1 MQTKCSAVKS
11 NGEPCSG
18 TPFKDHPTCW
28 FHTPEEAARRAEG
41 RKLGGSARSNQNR
54 ARKQLVNAI
63 MAPDEVGGLL
73 SLTLRNVITGR
84 IEPGI
89 ANAAANLARAILAVN
104 EATTL
109 ETRLAALEAA
119 VEASGPRRL
128 AG

>member
-1 MQTKCSAVKS
+1 M
-11 NGEPCSG
+11 
-18 TPFKDHPTCW
+18 
-28 FHTPEEAARRAEG
+28 
-41 RKLGGSARSNQNR
+41 
-54 ARKQLVNAI
+54 VNAI